1 MTNTSTTPILLLPM
15 NQSSQELG
23 IHILLIRLEVTTVNS
38 DAADFYNFA
47 FSNLPLPHIK
57 VTLNGQN
64 FITDLTYKI
73 LCALRSVDHY

>member
-1 MTNTSTTPILLLPM
+1 
-15 NQSSQELG
+15 
-23 IHILLIRLEVTTVNS
+23 VNS
-38 DAADFYNFA
+38 DAAKFYNFA

-64 FITDLTYKI
+64 FIADLTYKI